1 MADAREVHIREAK
14 DSDREAIRRVL
25 EDAYDQYRAVL
36 PPEGWDQYKE
46 NIIASVDSAKPIAR
60 IIALID
66 DEVVGSSQLF
76 QSSEAAYGAPEL
88 EIESPILRLLAVSP
102 SARGRG
108 IATALIKEN
117 IKRAVELGADTL
129 HLHTSDMM
137 ESAVKL
143 YERLG
148 FERAYDKDIQKGE
161 ILVKSY
167 RLHIQTAAIL

>member
-1 MADAREVHIREAK
+1 MADAKDVHIREANEG
-14 DSDREAIRRVL
+14 DREAIRRVL
-25 EDAYDQYRAVL
+25 EDAYGQYRAVL
-36 PPEGWDQYKE
+36 PPEGWEQYKE
-46 NIIASVDSAKPIAR
+46 NIAASVDSDKPFAR

-66 DEVVGSSQLF
+66 DEIVGSSLLF

-88 EIESPILRLLAVSP
+88 GIQSPILRLLAVSP

-117 IKRAVELGADTL
+117 IRRAAEIGATSL
-129 HLHTSDMM
+129 YLHTSDMM
-137 ESAVKL
+137 EAAVKL

-167 RLHIQTAAIL
+167 RLPIQTAAIL

>member
-1 MADAREVHIREAK
+1 MAEEINVQIRDAHEG
-14 DSDREAIRRVL
+14 DRDAIQKVL
-25 EDAYDQYRAVL
+25 EDAYGQYRSVLPAEGWEQYRA
-36 PPEGWDQYKE
+36 
-46 NIIASVDSAKPIAR
+46 NILESLDSEKPTAR

-66 DEVVGSSQLF
+66 GEVVGSSLLF
-76 QSSEAAYGAPEL
+76 LSSEAAYGAKEL
-88 EIESPILRLLAVSP
+88 GIESPILRLLAVSP

-108 IATALIKEN
+108 VATALIRAN
-117 IKRAVELGADTL
+117 IERAIELGGNTL

-148 FERAYDKDIQKGE
+148 FERAYDKDIQKGD

-167 RLHIQTAAIL
+167 RLQLQTAAV

>member
-1 MADAREVHIREAK
+1 MPDSKEVRIREATAE
-14 DSDREAIRRVL
+14 DRDAIRRVL
-25 EDAYDQYRAVL
+25 EEAYGQYQSVL
-36 PPEGWDQYKE
+36 PPEGWEQYKE
-46 NIIASVDSAKPIAR
+46 NILASVDSERPIAR

-76 QSSEAAYGAPEL
+76 HSSDAAYDSPEL
-88 EIESPILRLLAVSP
+88 GIESPILRLLAVAP
-102 SARGRG
+102 SARGQG
-108 IATALIKEN
+108 IATALIQEN
-117 IKRAVELGADTL
+117 VKRAAALGADTL